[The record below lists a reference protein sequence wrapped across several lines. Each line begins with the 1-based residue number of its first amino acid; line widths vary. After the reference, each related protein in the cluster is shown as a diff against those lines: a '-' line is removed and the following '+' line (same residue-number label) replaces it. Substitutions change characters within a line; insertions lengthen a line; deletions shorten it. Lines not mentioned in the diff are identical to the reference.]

1 MENFDLNIDNY
12 DLEDLLNLFHLNYEF
27 NEDELKMAKNRA
39 LKTHPDKSG
48 LKKEVFLFFMK
59 AFKMIE
65 SIYDFKMKRAK
76 SAINTSYENE
86 KMESDKKTLLL
97 KKLDGMKAGEFNKW
111 FNNMFEKV
119 KVNDNDVDSGY
130 GKWFKS
136 NEDVNEEKISNK
148 RDMEAVFNRK
158 KAASRELIIHRG
170 VNEMSYNG
178 GGYDLT
184 RSKPDEYSSDIF
196 SKLQYDDLRKA
207 HTETVV
213 PVTQEDYL
221 RRKKYSSVEGLKKD
235 RAENN
240 PSMLSLQQSKDL
252 LNGRKT
258 QQNLADTQRA
268 FKILKR
274 EEEINR
280 ANKEWWKELR
290 TLKN

>member
-1 MENFDLNIDNY
+1 MDVDLNIENY
-12 DLEDLLNLFHLNYEF
+12 NLDDLLKLFHLDYNYTYY
-27 NEDELKMAKNRA
+27 DLKKAFKIVSQ
-39 LKTHPDKSG
+39 LHPDKSH
-48 LKKEVFLFFMK
+48 LDPKYFIFFKKAYSLLLNIYK
-59 AFKMIE
+59 FKVKPTE
-65 SIYDFKMKRAK
+65 RN
-76 SAINTSYENE
+76 INFHDKE
-86 KMESDKKTLLL
+86 KVKLLEKIKDKKNFN
-97 KKLDGMKAGEFNKW
+97 EWFNK
-111 FNNMFEKV
+111 MFEKV
-119 KVNDNDVDSGY
+119 KVNDDDVDSGY

-136 NEDVNEEKISNK
+136 NEDLNEETISNK
-148 RDMEAVFNRK
+148 RDMEEVFNRK
-158 KAASRELIIHRG
+158 KAASRELILHRG

-221 RRKKYSSVEGLKKD
+221 RKKKYRSVESLKKD
-235 RAENN
+235 REENN
-240 PSMLSLQQSKDL
+240 PTMLSLQQSKQL
-252 LNGRKT
+252 LNGRKSKE
-258 QQNLADTQRA
+258 QMADTQRA

>member
-1 MENFDLNIDNY
+1 MDNFDLNIDNY

-27 NEDELKMAKNRA
+27 DENELKTAKTVA

-48 LKKEVFLFFMK
+48 LNKEVFLFFMK
-59 AFKMIE
+59 AYKMIE
-65 SIYDFKMKRAK
+65 SIYEFKLKRAK
-76 SAINTSYENE
+76 CARNTSYENE

-97 KKLDGMKAGEFNKW
+97 KKLDGMKAKDFNTWFNK
-111 FNNMFEKV
+111 MFEKV
-119 KVNDNDVDSGY
+119 KVNDDDVDSGY

-136 NEDVNEEKISNK
+136 DEDVNEETVTNK
-148 RDMEAVFNRK
+148 RDMEAVFNKK
-158 KAASRELIIHRG
+158 KAASRELVLHKG
-170 VNEMSYNG
+170 VNEMVHG

-184 RSKPDEYSSDIF
+184 RSKPEEYSSDIF

-221 RRKKYSSVEGLKKD
+221 RRKKYNNVESLKKD

-240 PSMLSLQQSKDL
+240 PAMLSLAQSKEL
-252 LNGRKT
+252 LRGRKSKE
-258 QQNLADTQRA
+258 QMGNTQRA

-274 EEEINR
+274 EEEITR
-280 ANKEWWKELR
+280 ANKDWWKELR

>member
-1 MENFDLNIDNY
+1 MDNFDFNIDNY

-27 NEDELKMAKNRA
+27 SEDDMKRAKSTA

-59 AFKMIE
+59 AYKMLE

-76 SAINTSYENE
+76 CAKNTSYENE

-111 FNNMFEKV
+111 FNSMFEKV
-119 KVNDNDVDSGY
+119 KVNDDDVDGGY

-136 NEDVNEEKISNK
+136 NEDVNEERVSNK
-148 RDMEAVFNRK
+148 RDMDAVFNKK
-158 KAASRELIIHRG
+158 KAASRELILHKG

-221 RRKKYSSVEGLKKD
+221 RRKKYNSVESLKKE

-240 PSMLSLQQSKDL
+240 PSMLSLQQSKQL
-252 LNGRKT
+252 LKGRKSKE
-258 QQNLADTQRA
+258 QMGNTQRA

>member
-1 MENFDLNIDNY
+1 MSDFDLNIDNY

-27 NEDELKMAKNRA
+27 NEEDMKSAKTRA

-59 AFKMIE
+59 AYKMLE
-65 SIYDFKMKRAK
+65 SIYEFKMKRAK
-76 SAINTSYENE
+76 CAKNTSYENE

-97 KKLDGMKAGEFNKW
+97 KKLDGMKASEFNKW
-111 FNNMFEKV
+111 FNSMFEKV
-119 KVNDNDVDSGY
+119 KVNDDDIDGGY

-136 NEDVNEEKISNK
+136 NEDVNEERVSNK
-148 RDMEAVFNRK
+148 RDMDAVFNRK
-158 KAASRELIIHRG
+158 KAASRELILHKG

-213 PVTQEDYL
+213 PVTHEDYL
-221 RRKKYSSVEGLKKD
+221 RRKKYNNVESLKKD

-240 PSMLSLQQSKDL
+240 PAMLSLSQSKEL
-252 LNGRKT
+252 LRGRKSKE
-258 QQNLADTQRA
+258 QMGNTQRA

-274 EEEINR
+274 EEEITR

>member
-1 MENFDLNIDNY
+1 MTFDLNIDNY

-27 NEDELKMAKNRA
+27 DENDLKRAKTLA

-48 LKKEVFLFFMK
+48 LNKEVFLFFMK
-59 AFKMIE
+59 AYKMIE
-65 SIYDFKMKRAK
+65 SIYEFKLKRAK
-76 SAINTSYENE
+76 CARNTSYENE

-97 KKLDGMKAGEFNKW
+97 KKLDGMKAKDFNKW
-111 FNNMFEKV
+111 FNKMFEKV
-119 KVNDNDVDSGY
+119 KVNDDDVDSGY

-136 NEDVNEEKISNK
+136 DEDVNEETVTNK
-148 RDMEAVFNRK
+148 RDMEAAFNKK
-158 KAASRELIIHRG
+158 KAASRELVLHKG
-170 VNEMSYNG
+170 VNEMVHG

-213 PVTQEDYL
+213 PVTHEDYL
-221 RRKKYSSVEGLKKD
+221 RRKKYNNVESLKKD

-240 PSMLSLQQSKDL
+240 PAMLSLAQSKEL
-252 LNGRKT
+252 LRGRKSKE
-258 QQNLADTQRA
+258 QMGNTQRA

-274 EEEINR
+274 EEEITR

>member
-1 MENFDLNIDNY
+1 MEELDLNIDNY

-27 NEDELKMAKNRA
+27 DENELKTAKTVA

-48 LKKEVFLFFMK
+48 LNKEVFLFFMK
-59 AFKMIE
+59 AYKMIE
-65 SIYDFKMKRAK
+65 SIYEFKLKRAK
-76 SAINTSYENE
+76 CARNTSYENE

-97 KKLDGMKAGEFNKW
+97 KKLDGMKAKDFNKW
-111 FNNMFEKV
+111 FNKMFEKE
-119 KVNDNDVDSGY
+119 KVNDDDVDSGY

-136 NEDVNEEKISNK
+136 DEDVNEETVTNK
-148 RDMEAVFNRK
+148 RDMEAVFNKK
-158 KAASRELIIHRG
+158 KAASRELVLHKG
-170 VNEMSYNG
+170 VNEMVHG

-184 RSKPDEYSSDIF
+184 RSKPEEYSSDIF

-221 RRKKYSSVEGLKKD
+221 RRKKYNNVESLKKD

-240 PSMLSLQQSKDL
+240 PAMLSLAQSKEL
-252 LNGRKT
+252 LRGRKSKE
-258 QQNLADTQRA
+258 QMGNTQRA

-274 EEEINR
+274 EEEITR
-280 ANKEWWKELR
+280 ANKDWWKELR

>member
-1 MENFDLNIDNY
+1 MSDFDLNIDNY

-27 NEDELKMAKNRA
+27 NEDDMKKAKTRA

-59 AFKMIE
+59 AYKMLE
-65 SIYDFKMKRAK
+65 SIYEFKMKRAK
-76 SAINTSYENE
+76 CAKNTSYENE

-97 KKLDGMKAGEFNKW
+97 KKLDGMKASEFNKW
-111 FNNMFEKV
+111 FNSMFEKV
-119 KVNDNDVDSGY
+119 KVNDDDIDGGY

-136 NEDVNEEKISNK
+136 NEDVNEERVSNK
-148 RDMEAVFNRK
+148 RDMDAVFNRK
-158 KAASRELIIHRG
+158 KAASRELILHKG

-196 SKLQYDDLRKA
+196 SKLKYDDLRKA

-221 RRKKYSSVEGLKKD
+221 RRKKYNSVESLKKE

-240 PSMLSLQQSKDL
+240 PSMLSLEQSKQL
-252 LNGRKT
+252 LKGRKSKE
-258 QQNLADTQRA
+258 QVSNTQRA

>member
-1 MENFDLNIDNY
+1 MSDFDLNIDNY

-27 NEDELKMAKNRA
+27 DENDLKTAKTVA
-39 LKTHPDKSG
+39 LKTHPDKSD
-48 LKKEVFLFFMK
+48 LNKEVFLFFMK
-59 AFKMIE
+59 AYKMIE
-65 SIYDFKMKRAK
+65 SIYEFKLKRECAR
-76 SAINTSYENE
+76 NDYENE

-97 KKLDGMKAGEFNKW
+97 KKLDGMKAKDFNKW
-111 FNNMFEKV
+111 FNKMFEKV
-119 KVNDNDVDSGY
+119 KVNDDDVDSGY

-136 NEDVNEEKISNK
+136 DEDVNEETVTNK
-148 RDMEAVFNRK
+148 RDMEAVFNKK
-158 KAASRELIIHRG
+158 KAASRELVLHKG
-170 VNEMSYNG
+170 VNELVHG

-184 RSKPDEYSSDIF
+184 RSRPEEYSSDIF

-213 PVTQEDYL
+213 PVTHEDYL
-221 RRKKYSSVEGLKKD
+221 RRKKYNNVESLKKD

-240 PSMLSLQQSKDL
+240 PAMLSLAQSKEL
-252 LNGRKT
+252 LKGRKSKE
-258 QQNLADTQRA
+258 QMGNTQRA

-274 EEEINR
+274 EEEITR

>member
-1 MENFDLNIDNY
+1 MSDFDLNIDNY

-27 NEDELKMAKNRA
+27 DENDLKTAKTVA

-48 LKKEVFLFFMK
+48 LNKEVFLFFMK
-59 AFKMIE
+59 AYKMIE
-65 SIYDFKMKRAK
+65 SIYEFKLKRAK
-76 SAINTSYENE
+76 CARNTSYENE

-97 KKLDGMKAGEFNKW
+97 KKLDGMKAKDFNKW
-111 FNNMFEKV
+111 FNKMFEKV
-119 KVNDNDVDSGY
+119 KVNDDDVDSGY

-136 NEDVNEEKISNK
+136 NEDVNEETVTNK
-148 RDMEAVFNRK
+148 RDMEAAFNRK
-158 KAASRELIIHRG
+158 KAASRELVLHKG
-170 VNEMSYNG
+170 VNEMVGG

-213 PVTQEDYL
+213 PVTHEDYL
-221 RRKKYSSVEGLKKD
+221 RKKKYSSVDSLRKD
-235 RAENN
+235 REANN
-240 PSMLSLQQSKDL
+240 PGMLSLQQSKEL
-252 LNGRKT
+252 LRGRKSKE
-258 QQNLADTQRA
+258 QMGNTQRA

-274 EEEINR
+274 EEEISR
-280 ANKEWWKELR
+280 ANKDWWKELR

>member
-1 MENFDLNIDNY
+1 MSDFDLNIDNY

-27 NEDELKMAKNRA
+27 DENDLKRAKTVA

-48 LKKEVFLFFMK
+48 LNKEVFLFFMK
-59 AFKMIE
+59 AYKMIE
-65 SIYDFKMKRAK
+65 SIYEFKLKRSKCAR
-76 SAINTSYENE
+76 NTSYENE

-97 KKLDGMKAGEFNKW
+97 KKLDGMKAKDFNKW
-111 FNNMFEKV
+111 FNKMFEKV
-119 KVNDNDVDSGY
+119 KVNDDDVDSGY

-136 NEDVNEEKISNK
+136 DEDVNEETVTNK
-148 RDMEAVFNRK
+148 RDMEAAFNKK
-158 KAASRELIIHRG
+158 KAASRELVLHKG
-170 VNEMSYNG
+170 VNEMVHG

-213 PVTQEDYL
+213 PVTHEDYL
-221 RRKKYSSVEGLKKD
+221 RRKKYNNVESLKKE

-240 PSMLSLQQSKDL
+240 PGMLSLAQSKEL
-252 LNGRKT
+252 LRGRKSKE
-258 QQNLADTQRA
+258 QMGNTQRA

-274 EEEINR
+274 EEEITR

>member
-1 MENFDLNIDNY
+1 MSDFDLNIDNY

-27 NEDELKMAKNRA
+27 DENDMKRAKTVA

-59 AFKMIE
+59 AYKMIE
-65 SIYDFKMKRAK
+65 SIYEFKMKRAK
-76 SAINTSYENE
+76 CARNTSYENE
-86 KMESDKKTLLL
+86 KMESDKKALLL
-97 KKLDGMKAGEFNKW
+97 KKLDGMKAKDFNKW

-119 KVNDNDVDSGY
+119 KVSDDDVDGGY

-136 NEDVNEEKISNK
+136 NEDLNEETVTNK
-148 RDMEAVFNRK
+148 RDMEAAFNKK
-158 KAASRELIIHRG
+158 KAASRELVLHKG
-170 VNEMSYNG
+170 VNEMVHG

-196 SKLQYDDLRKA
+196 SILQYDDLRKA

-213 PVTQEDYL
+213 PVTHEDYL
-221 RRKKYSSVEGLKKD
+221 RRKKYSSVDSLRKD
-235 RAENN
+235 REANN
-240 PSMLSLQQSKDL
+240 PGMLSLQQSKEL
-252 LNGRKT
+252 LKGRKSKE
-258 QQNLADTQRA
+258 QMGNTQRA

-274 EEEINR
+274 EEEISK
-280 ANKEWWKELR
+280 ANKDWWKELR

>member
-1 MENFDLNIDNY
+1 MDNFDLNIDNY

-27 NEDELKMAKNRA
+27 DENDMKRAKTVA

-59 AFKMIE
+59 AYKMIE
-65 SIYDFKMKRAK
+65 SIYEFKMKRAK
-76 SAINTSYENE
+76 CARNTSYENE
-86 KMESDKKTLLL
+86 KMESDKKALLL
-97 KKLDGMKAGEFNKW
+97 KKLDGMKAKDFNKW

-119 KVNDNDVDSGY
+119 KVSDDDVDGGY

-136 NEDVNEEKISNK
+136 NEDLNEETVTNK
-148 RDMEAVFNRK
+148 RDMEAAFNKK
-158 KAASRELIIHRG
+158 KAASRELVLHKG
-170 VNEMSYNG
+170 VNEMVHG

-213 PVTQEDYL
+213 PVTHEDYL
-221 RRKKYSSVEGLKKD
+221 RRKKYSSVDSLRKD
-235 RAENN
+235 REANN
-240 PSMLSLQQSKDL
+240 PGMLSLQQSKEL
-252 LNGRKT
+252 LKGRKSKE
-258 QQNLADTQRA
+258 QMGNTQRA

-274 EEEINR
+274 EEEISK
-280 ANKEWWKELR
+280 ANKDWWKELR

>member
-1 MENFDLNIDNY
+1 MSDFDLNIDNY

-27 NEDELKMAKNRA
+27 DENDLKRAKTLA

-59 AFKMIE
+59 AYKMIE
-65 SIYDFKMKRAK
+65 SIYEFKMKRAK
-76 SAINTSYENE
+76 CARNTSYENE
-86 KMESDKKTLLL
+86 KMESDKKALLL
-97 KKLDGMKAGEFNKW
+97 KKLDGMKAKDFNKW

-119 KVNDNDVDSGY
+119 KVSDDDVDGGY

-136 NEDVNEEKISNK
+136 NEDLNEETVTNK
-148 RDMEAVFNRK
+148 RDMEAAFNKK
-158 KAASRELIIHRG
+158 KAASRELVLHKG
-170 VNEMSYNG
+170 VNEMVHG

-213 PVTQEDYL
+213 PVTHEDYL
-221 RRKKYSSVEGLKKD
+221 RRKKYSSVDSLRKD
-235 RAENN
+235 REANN
-240 PSMLSLQQSKDL
+240 PGMLSLQQSKEL
-252 LNGRKT
+252 LKGRKSKE
-258 QQNLADTQRA
+258 QMGNTQRA

-274 EEEINR
+274 EEEISK
-280 ANKEWWKELR
+280 ANKDWWKELR

>member
-1 MENFDLNIDNY
+1 MTFDLNIDNY

-27 NEDELKMAKNRA
+27 DENDLKRAKTVA

-48 LKKEVFLFFMK
+48 LNKEVFLFFMK
-59 AFKMIE
+59 AYKMIE
-65 SIYDFKMKRAK
+65 SIYEFKLKRAK
-76 SAINTSYENE
+76 CARNTSYENE
-86 KMESDKKTLLL
+86 KMETDKKTLLL
-97 KKLDGMKAGEFNKW
+97 KKLDGMKAKDFNKW
-111 FNNMFEKV
+111 FNKMFEKV
-119 KVNDNDVDSGY
+119 KVNDDDVDSGY

-136 NEDVNEEKISNK
+136 DEDVNEETVTNK
-148 RDMEAVFNRK
+148 RDMEAAFNKK
-158 KAASRELIIHRG
+158 KAASRELVLHKG
-170 VNEMSYNG
+170 VNEMVHG

-213 PVTQEDYL
+213 PVTHEDYL
-221 RRKKYSSVEGLKKD
+221 RRKKYNNVESLKKD

-240 PSMLSLQQSKDL
+240 PAMLSLAQSKEL
-252 LNGRKT
+252 LRGRKSKE
-258 QQNLADTQRA
+258 QMGNTQRA

-274 EEEINR
+274 EEEITR

>member
-1 MENFDLNIDNY
+1 MSDFDLNIDNY

-27 NEDELKMAKNRA
+27 DENDLKTAKTVA

-48 LKKEVFLFFMK
+48 LNKEVFLFFMK
-59 AFKMIE
+59 AYKMIE
-65 SIYDFKMKRAK
+65 SIYEFKLKRAK
-76 SAINTSYENE
+76 CARNTSYENE

-97 KKLDGMKAGEFNKW
+97 KKLDGMKAKDFNKW
-111 FNNMFEKV
+111 FNKMFEKV
-119 KVNDNDVDSGY
+119 KVNDDDVDSGY

-136 NEDVNEEKISNK
+136 DEDVNEETVTNK
-148 RDMEAVFNRK
+148 RDMEAVFNKK
-158 KAASRELIIHRG
+158 KAASRELVLHKG
-170 VNEMSYNG
+170 VNEMVHG

-184 RSKPDEYSSDIF
+184 RSRPEEYSSDIF

-213 PVTQEDYL
+213 PVTHEDYL
-221 RRKKYSSVEGLKKD
+221 RRKKYNNVESLKKD

-240 PSMLSLQQSKDL
+240 PGMLSLAQSKEL
-252 LNGRKT
+252 LRGRKSKE
-258 QQNLADTQRA
+258 QMADTQRA

>member
-1 MENFDLNIDNY
+1 MSDFDLNIDNY

-27 NEDELKMAKNRA
+27 NEDDMKKAKTRA

-59 AFKMIE
+59 AYKMLE
-65 SIYDFKMKRAK
+65 SIYEFKMKRAK
-76 SAINTSYENE
+76 CAKNTSYENE

-97 KKLDGMKAGEFNKW
+97 KKLDGMKASEFNKW
-111 FNNMFEKV
+111 FNSMFEKV
-119 KVNDNDVDSGY
+119 KVNDDDIDGGY

-136 NEDVNEEKISNK
+136 NEDLNEETVTNK
-148 RDMEAVFNRK
+148 RDMEAAFNKK
-158 KAASRELIIHRG
+158 KAASRELVLHKG
-170 VNEMSYNG
+170 VNEMVHG

-213 PVTQEDYL
+213 PVTHEDYL
-221 RRKKYSSVEGLKKD
+221 RRKKYSSVDSLRKD
-235 RAENN
+235 REANN
-240 PSMLSLQQSKDL
+240 PGMLSLQQSKEL
-252 LNGRKT
+252 LKGRKSKE
-258 QQNLADTQRA
+258 QMGNTQRA

-274 EEEINR
+274 EEEISK
-280 ANKEWWKELR
+280 ANKDWWKELR

>member
-1 MENFDLNIDNY
+1 MDNFDLNIDNY

-27 NEDELKMAKNRA
+27 GENDMKRAKSVA

-48 LKKEVFLFFMK
+48 LNKEVFLFFMK
-59 AFKMIE
+59 AYKMIE
-65 SIYDFKMKRAK
+65 SIYEFKMKRAK
-76 SAINTSYENE
+76 CARNTSYENE
-86 KMESDKKTLLL
+86 KMESDKKALLL
-97 KKLDGMKAGEFNKW
+97 KKLDGMKAKDFNKW

-119 KVNDNDVDSGY
+119 KVNDDDVDSGY

-136 NEDVNEEKISNK
+136 NEDVNEEIVTNK
-148 RDMEAVFNRK
+148 RDMEAVFNKK
-158 KAASRELIIHRG
+158 KAASRELVLHKG
-170 VNEMSYNG
+170 VNEMVNG

-184 RSKPDEYSSDIF
+184 RSKPEEYSSDIF

-221 RRKKYSSVEGLKKD
+221 RRKKYNNVESLKKD

-240 PSMLSLQQSKDL
+240 PAMLSLVQSKEL
-252 LNGRKT
+252 LRGRKSKE
-258 QQNLADTQRA
+258 QMGNTQRA

-274 EEEINR
+274 EEEITR
-280 ANKEWWKELR
+280 ANKDWWKELR

>member
-1 MENFDLNIDNY
+1 MSDFDLNIDNY

-27 NEDELKMAKNRA
+27 NEEDMKRAKLRA

-59 AFKMIE
+59 AYKMLE
-65 SIYDFKMKRAK
+65 SIYEFKMKRIKCAK
-76 SAINTSYENE
+76 NISYENE
-86 KMESDKKTLLL
+86 KMESDKKRLLL

-111 FNNMFEKV
+111 FNSMFEKV
-119 KVNDNDVDSGY
+119 KVNDDDVDSGY

-136 NEDVNEEKISNK
+136 NEDLNEETVSNK

-158 KAASRELIIHRG
+158 KSASRELVIHKE

-213 PVTQEDYL
+213 PVTHQDYL
-221 RRKKYSSVEGLKKD
+221 RRKRYNNVESLKKD

-240 PSMLSLQQSKDL
+240 PSMLSLQQSKEL
-252 LNGRKT
+252 LKGRKSKEKM
-258 QQNLADTQRA
+258 ADTQRA

-280 ANKEWWKELR
+280 ANNEWWKELR

>member
-1 MENFDLNIDNY
+1 MSDFDLNIDNY

-27 NEDELKMAKNRA
+27 DENDLKRAKTVA

-48 LKKEVFLFFMK
+48 LNKEVFLFFMK
-59 AFKMIE
+59 AYKMIE
-65 SIYDFKMKRAK
+65 SIYEFKLKRAK
-76 SAINTSYENE
+76 CARNTSYENE

-97 KKLDGMKAGEFNKW
+97 KKLDGMKAKDFNKW
-111 FNNMFEKV
+111 FNKMFEKV
-119 KVNDNDVDSGY
+119 KVNDDDVDSGY

-136 NEDVNEEKISNK
+136 DEDVNEETVTNK
-148 RDMEAVFNRK
+148 RDMEAAFNKK
-158 KAASRELIIHRG
+158 KAASRELVLHKG
-170 VNEMSYNG
+170 VNEMVHG

-213 PVTQEDYL
+213 PVTHEDYL
-221 RRKKYSSVEGLKKD
+221 RRKKYNNVESLKKD

-240 PSMLSLQQSKDL
+240 PGMLSLAQSKEL
-252 LNGRKT
+252 LRGRKAKE
-258 QQNLADTQRA
+258 QMGNTQRA

-274 EEEINR
+274 EEEITR

>member
-1 MENFDLNIDNY
+1 MSDFDLNIDNY

-27 NEDELKMAKNRA
+27 DENDMKRAKTVA

-59 AFKMIE
+59 AYKMIE
-65 SIYDFKMKRAK
+65 SIYEFKMKRAK
-76 SAINTSYENE
+76 CARNTSYENE
-86 KMESDKKTLLL
+86 KMESDKKALLL
-97 KKLDGMKAGEFNKW
+97 KKLDGMKAKDFNKW

-119 KVNDNDVDSGY
+119 KVSDDDVDGGY

-136 NEDVNEEKISNK
+136 NEDLNEETVTNK
-148 RDMEAVFNRK
+148 RDMEAAFNKK
-158 KAASRELIIHRG
+158 KAASRELVLHKG
-170 VNEMSYNG
+170 VNEMVHG

-213 PVTQEDYL
+213 PVTHEDYL
-221 RRKKYSSVEGLKKD
+221 RRKKYSSVDSLRKD
-235 RAENN
+235 REANN
-240 PSMLSLQQSKDL
+240 PGMLSLQQSKEL
-252 LNGRKT
+252 LKGRKSKE
-258 QQNLADTQRA
+258 QMGNTQRA

-274 EEEINR
+274 EEEISK
-280 ANKEWWKELR
+280 ANKDWWKELR